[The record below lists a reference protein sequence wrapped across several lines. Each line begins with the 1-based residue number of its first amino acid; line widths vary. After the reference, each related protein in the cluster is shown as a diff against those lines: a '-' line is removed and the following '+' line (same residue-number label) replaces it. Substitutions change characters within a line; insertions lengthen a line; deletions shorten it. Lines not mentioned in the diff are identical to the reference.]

1 MIDGQLAPASR
12 YGGRELLTRAR
23 IGLVYLPGYS
33 PYLYPIEQVWAKMKE
48 WLKAKAACN
57 LDALEALTA
66 KDSRGRIRHVGYAL
80 S

>member
-33 PYLYPIEQVWAKMKE
+33 PYLYLIEPVWAKMKE
-48 WLKAKAACN
+48 WLKAKAAHN
-57 LDALEALTA
+57 LDTRETLTA
-66 KDSRGRIRHVGYAL
+66 RGSRRRIQHAGFAL
-80 S
+80 R